1 MGHPGE
7 VTVKPVRFERKQQYP
22 VIFRL
27 VGPKIMIE
35 NKILALKYRPK
46 NLNDLV
52 GQEIISETIYN
63 SIKLNKIPN
72 AYLFHGIRGTGKT
85 SIARIIA
92 KALNCENG
100 IDNLCKEQFCENCK
114 AISSSSHLDVIE
126 QDCATATGIDSVR
139 DLIEFCRYPPT
150 VGKYKVLILDEIQ
163 AMSKA
168 GAQSLLKILEEPPGY
183 VKFIFCTTEIKKIL
197 VTMLSRCTRFDL
209 LRVDMNML
217 FEHLKKISK
226 FENKNISDDALKLIC
241 KCSEGS
247 VRDALSLL
255 DRAFLI
261 SDNGKGINLDIVQ
274 KLFGIFDKSEIVR
287 LIEALLKGDE
297 NETLKIYK
305 TLNQNGLEPKVFL
318 NEFLEILYYFKNI
331 NSIGLDNNNLYLN
344 EEQQKKVKRLSN
356 LIDNRSILIFWEFTI
371 KALDELNLV
380 SNQRLSI
387 EIFLIRLL
395 HLRKI
400 EKYEKKDL
408 NLENIKVDVNEIK
421 KNDINIVNQIK
432 NIKQE
437 EELKFEQD
445 INQIK
450 NDLNQIKS
458 FDQLIDLCLKKR
470 EMDLKYELETN
481 VNLVSFEKNRIE
493 ISFND
498 NLKKDFIKILTS
510 KLYDWTNER
519 WFISLTKKVGYKSIK
534 DMKKIKSTEELQK
547 FKNSDNYKEINKLFQ
562 DATNF
567 NIEKIGD

>member
-1 MGHPGE
+1 MN
-7 VTVKPVRFERKQQYP
+7 
-22 VIFRL
+22 
-27 VGPKIMIE
+27 E

-63 SIKLNKIPN
+63 SIKLKKIPN

-100 IDNLCKEQFCENCK
+100 IDNLCKKQFCENCK
-114 AISSSSHLDVIE
+114 AITNSNHLDVIE

-209 LRVDMNML
+209 LRVDMNKL
-217 FEHLKKISK
+217 FDHLKKISK
-226 FENKNISDDALKLIC
+226 IENKNISDDALKLIC

-255 DRAFLI
+255 DRAFLT
-261 SDNGKGINLDIVQ
+261 SVEGKEINLNIAQ
-274 KLFGIFDKSEIVR
+274 KLFGIFDKSEIIMLV
-287 LIEALLKGDE
+287 EALLKGDE
-297 NETLKIYK
+297 DETLKINK
-305 TLNQNGLEPKVFL
+305 SLSQNGLEPKVFL

-344 EEQQKKVKRLSN
+344 DEQQNKIINISN

-380 SNQRLSI
+380 SNQKLSI

-400 EKYEKKDL
+400 EKYEKNNK
-408 NLENIKVDVNEIK
+408 NLDEAKVEANEIK
-421 KNDINIVNQIK
+421 KNDKNIVNQIK
-432 NIKQE
+432 NVKQE
-437 EELKFEQD
+437 EELKFDQD

-450 NDLNQIKS
+450 NDFSQIKS
-458 FDQLIDLCLKKR
+458 FDQLVDLCIKKK

-481 VNLVSFEKNRIE
+481 VNLVNFEKNRIE
-493 ISFND
+493 ISFNE

-510 KLYDWTNER
+510 KLYEWTNER
-519 WFISLTKKVGYKSIK
+519 WFISLTKQIGSKSIK
-534 DMKKIKSTEELQK
+534 DLKKIKSIEEINK
-547 FKNSDNYKEINKLFQ
+547 FKNSDNYKEIKKFFQ

-567 NIEKIGD
+567 NIEKIDD

>member
-63 SIKLNKIPN
+63 SIKQNKIPN

-408 NLENIKVDVNEIK
+408 NLENIKLEVNEIK
-421 KNDINIVNQIK
+421 KNDTNMVNQIK